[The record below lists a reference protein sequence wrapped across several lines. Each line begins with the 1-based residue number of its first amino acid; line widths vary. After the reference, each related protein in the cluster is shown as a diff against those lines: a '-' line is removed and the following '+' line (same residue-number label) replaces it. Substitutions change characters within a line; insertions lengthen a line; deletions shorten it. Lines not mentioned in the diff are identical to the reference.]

1 MILITGASSGLGAAL
16 ANLYYMDGKSL
27 LITGRNEQRLAQVAE
42 NAISN
47 GGITGKISAT
57 LNTQQSD
64 LCDPLSISS
73 LLDNLGQVPNTV
85 IHCAG
90 SGYFGELE
98 VQEPAAIKQLIDN
111 NVTTTILLLRELIQ
125 RYRDHQVNVVIVMS
139 TAAQVAKAGESTY
152 CAAKWAVRGLV
163 ESVRL
168 ELKGYPMKLIAVY
181 PGGMATDFW
190 KTSGADLNTAEF
202 MTANEAATMLKQA
215 LISTEH
221 GFVSDITINR
231 G

>member
-1 MILITGASSGLGAAL
+1 MILITGASGGLGAAL

-27 LITGRNEQRLAQVAE
+27 LITGRNEQRLAQVTE
-42 NAISN
+42 SIINKE
-47 GGITGKISAT
+47 GIAGKIPAT
-57 LNTQQSD
+57 LRTQQSD
-64 LCDPLSISS
+64 LCDPLSVSA
-73 LLDNLGQVPNTV
+73 LLDNLEQVPDTV

-90 SGYFGELE
+90 SGYFGAIEE
-98 VQEPAAIKQLIDN
+98 QEPAAIKQLIEN
-111 NVTTTILLLRELIQ
+111 NVTTTILLLRELIR
-125 RYRDHQVNVVIVMS
+125 RYRDHQVKVVIVMS
-139 TAAQVAKAGESTY
+139 TAARVAKAGESTY

-163 ESVRL
+163 ESLRL

-190 KTSGADLNTAEF
+190 KTSGTDLNTAGF
-202 MTANEAATMLKQA
+202 MTAEEAATMLKQA

>member
-16 ANLYYMDGKSL
+16 AHLYHVDGKPL

-42 NAISN
+42 S
-47 GGITGKISAT
+47 ITNQSDGTRKLPTA
-57 LNTQQSD
+57 LRTQQSD
-64 LCDPLSISS
+64 LCDPDSVSA
-73 LLDNLGQVPNTV
+73 LLDNLEQVPDTV
-85 IHCAG
+85 VHCAG
-90 SGYFGELE
+90 SGYFGAIEG
-98 VQEPAAIKQLIDN
+98 QEPTVIKQLIEN
-111 NVTTTILLLRELIQ
+111 NVTTTILLLRELVR
-125 RYRDHQVNVVIVMS
+125 RYRDHKVNVVIVMS

-190 KTSGADLNTAEF
+190 KTSGADLNTAKF
-202 MTANEAATMLKQA
+202 MTAEEAASMLKQA

>member
-16 ANLYYMDGKSL
+16 ANLYHADGKSL

-42 NAISN
+42 DVINNDSTA
-47 GGITGKISAT
+47 GTVTAT
-57 LNTQQSD
+57 LRTQLSD
-64 LCDPLSISS
+64 LCDPLSVSA
-73 LLDNLGQVPNTV
+73 LLDNLEQVPDTV

-90 SGYFGELE
+90 SGYFGAIEE
-98 VQEPAAIKQLIDN
+98 QEPAAIKQLIEN
-111 NVTTTILLLRELIQ
+111 NVTTTILLLRELIR
-125 RYRDHQVNVVIVMS
+125 RYRDQPVNVVIVMS

-190 KTSGADLNTAEF
+190 NTSGADLNTAEF

-215 LISTEH
+215 LMSTEH

-231 G
+231 S

>member
-16 ANLYYMDGKSL
+16 AHLYHVDGKPL
-27 LITGRNEQRLAQVAE
+27 LITGRNEQRLTQVAE
-42 NAISN
+42 SITNQAGVSGTIPAI
-47 GGITGKISAT
+47 
-57 LNTQQSD
+57 LRTQQSD
-64 LCDPLSISS
+64 LCDPVSVSA
-73 LLDNLGQVPNTV
+73 LLGNLGQVPDTV

-90 SGYFGELE
+90 SGYFGAIEE
-98 VQEPAAIKQLIDN
+98 QEPAAIKQLIEN
-111 NVTTTILLLRELIQ
+111 NVTTTILLIRELVR
-125 RYRDHQVNVVIVMS
+125 RYRDCKVNVVIVMS

-152 CAAKWAVRGLV
+152 CAVKWAVRGLV

-168 ELKGYPMKLIAVY
+168 ELKGSPMKLIAVY

-190 KTSGADLNTAEF
+190 KTSGTDLDTAEF
-202 MTANEAATMLKQA
+202 MTAEEAACMLKQA